1 MECDICGKTGSLTY
15 PLHCITCARSYLEQP
30 RIDLARTLIDKDGV
44 ERHVKAVVQGS
55 EDKTSQHVS
64 LADSKGGLLVDRQEC
79 THHLNWQRTKAETA
93 EIQERMQLIAE
104 QSTRLRDQINATRKL
119 VEFQR
124 SANAQRKSDLSSA
137 TYGIDSRRANELDKV
152 QQHVKRIDYK
162 SDKMHH
168 DNMELRMQLCTTAAK
183 LAGLKNTRWK
193 NKDGSIKDAFNIGP
207 GSRLRIYDLRDLNDA
222 PPDQLSASLGAMAQL
237 LVRVAAY
244 MGIRLPA
251 EITLPHNDYPQ
262 PTIFSPASSY
272 QGKKVPFPGSTP
284 SHSSSNSP
292 EASRTID
299 PRIHLPKPRTLF
311 IDRPLGHLSAED
323 PPAYSSFIEGVTLL
337 AYNVAWLCRT
347 QGMKDSFKQWEDIC
361 PMGRSLH
368 RLLISQE
375 TYFHQRPQNPLD
387 KDVTARSSTKMPL
400 RQTPVGFGQLSHATS
415 HSYMNIAENAQ
426 YLSGW
431 SISPTK
437 IVDELKA
444 FLLAEL
450 QAQEWDV
457 LNQKEWEDM
466 ENLIAEDPIMVG
478 EKRRDTTGTSD
489 GRSFLTS
496 TTTNGKTTAD
506 VSEGE
511 QSARKR
517 GTSGWTKLKSRPD
530 DVAKRV
536 IPN

>member
-1 MECDICGKTGSLTY
+1 
-15 PLHCITCARSYLEQP
+15 
-30 RIDLARTLIDKDGV
+30 
-44 ERHVKAVVQGS
+44 
-55 EDKTSQHVS
+55 
-64 LADSKGGLLVDRQEC
+64 
-79 THHLNWQRTKAETA
+79 
-93 EIQERMQLIAE
+93 
-104 QSTRLRDQINATRKL
+104 
-119 VEFQR
+119 
-124 SANAQRKSDLSSA
+124 
-137 TYGIDSRRANELDKV
+137 
-152 QQHVKRIDYK
+152 
-162 SDKMHH
+162 
-168 DNMELRMQLCTTAAK
+168 
-183 LAGLKNTRWK
+183 
-193 NKDGSIKDAFNIGP
+193 
-207 GSRLRIYDLRDLNDA
+207 
-222 PPDQLSASLGAMAQL
+222 
-237 LVRVAAY
+237 

-323 PPAYSSFIEGVTLL
+323 PPAYNSFIEGVSLL

-444 FLLAEL
+444 
-450 QAQEWDV
+450 QEWDV

-478 EKRRDTTGTSD
+478 EKRRATAGTSD

-496 TTTNGKTTAD
+496 TTTNGKITAD
-506 VSEGE
+506 MSEGE

-530 DVAKRV
+530 DVKRV